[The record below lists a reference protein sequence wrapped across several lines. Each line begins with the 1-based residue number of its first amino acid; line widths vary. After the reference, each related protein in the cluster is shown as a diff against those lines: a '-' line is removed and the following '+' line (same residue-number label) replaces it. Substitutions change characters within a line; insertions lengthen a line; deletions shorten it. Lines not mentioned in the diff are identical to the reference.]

1 MDGLVEARV
10 CRLVAENLGVG
21 IEDLT
26 PEASLTDDL
35 AADSLDLVELAVT
48 LEDELG
54 ISFPERILEG
64 VRTYGELVAATLALA
79 HKGRAAE
86 VPRTAEP
93 VLICTCVVPPGERGG
108 LERAGWLTPYSAEI
122 ITEDALRAGRGT
134 RLDVRLAGSTSAG
147 ILSWVQ
153 HQFAWLNQRGIDVH
167 VHRDHRSAGGDED
180 GRPMAN
186 HAA

>member
-1 MDGLVEARV
+1 MDHLFEARV

-21 IEDLT
+21 IEELT
-26 PEASLTDDL
+26 PDTSLTDDL
-35 AADSLDLVELAVT
+35 AVDSLDLVELAVT
-48 LEDELG
+48 LEGELG

-64 VRTYGELVAATLALA
+64 LRSYGELVAATLALA
-79 HKGRAAE
+79 RKGRAAE
-86 VPRTAEP
+86 TPRTAEP
-93 VLICTCVVPPGERGG
+93 ALICTRIVSPGQRGG
-108 LERAGWLTPYSAEI
+108 LERAGWLTPYCAEI

-134 RLDVRLAGSTSAG
+134 RLDVRLAGSTSDG

-153 HQFAWLNQRGIDVH
+153 HQFGWLNQRGIDVH